1 MLPRPSPTAKLVKMP
16 IRVAALAFDL
26 RVLYYR
32 SLFSQN
38 SLTTKKTGEKGDFR
52 SIHGVFRA
60 RAHGYCNVPCKH
72 SPSICQL
79 VRPNPSPSLAFL
91 DWCGLEQ

>member
-1 MLPRPSPTAKLVKMP
+1 MLPLPSPTAKLVKMP

-52 SIHGVFRA
+52 YINGVSLLEA
-60 RAHGYCNVPCKH
+60 MGIVMY
-72 SPSICQL
+72 L
-79 VRPNPSPSLAFL
+79 VNLPHPFVS
-91 DWCGLEQ
+91 